1 MVAAGSTPADK
12 ARHGFRL
19 CVSRQPTDDELNGLV
34 GLYTKTLE
42 RFQAD
47 PAKAKDVATKP
58 LGELPKE
65 MDVAEL
71 AAWTMVGNVLLNL
84 DEVLMKR

>member
-1 MVAAGSTPADK
+1 MALAGTTPEDK
-12 ARHGFRL
+12 ARQGFRL
-19 CVSRQPTDDELNGLV
+19 CASRQPTDDELHGLV
-34 GLYTKTLE
+34 RLYTKTLE

-65 MDVAEL
+65 MDMAEL